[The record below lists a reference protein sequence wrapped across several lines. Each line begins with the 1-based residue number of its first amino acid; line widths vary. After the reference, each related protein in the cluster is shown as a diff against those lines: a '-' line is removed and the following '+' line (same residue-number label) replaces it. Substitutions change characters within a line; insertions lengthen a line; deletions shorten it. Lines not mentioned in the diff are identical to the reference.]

1 MSAEKRQALALAV
14 RNDLAF
20 FVFRVFQTLNPGA
33 TYLDNWHIEAIV
45 HQLERIQRGE
55 TTRLVITQPPR
66 TMKSLATSVAWVAY
80 LLGKDP
86 TLKII
91 CVSYSSDLALTFARQ
106 FRQVVESAW
115 YKDAFPRTK
124 ARRVTD
130 EEFTTTEGGYRL
142 TTSIGGTLTGR
153 GADII
158 IIDDPMKAEDAM
170 SEAARRRVNDWY
182 STSLV
187 SRLNDQDRGAI
198 VLVMQRLHEE
208 DLAGHVLGDPGWA
221 HLDLPAIAWETQV
234 MDLGGGRQ
242 HVFRA
247 GDLLHPDYL
256 SRKALDRLKH
266 DLGTFAFTSQ
276 YLQRPGSPQG
286 NLIKWDWFRIFTE
299 SPPLY
304 PNQVVMSIDTA
315 NATGDNDYSVCTIW
329 VRRNGGDENLLVHV
343 HRERLEYPQL
353 LAKVKALIAEWKVY
367 KVLIEVQGVGYALL
381 SHLRQGGG
389 VAVYEVK
396 PKLDKEAR
404 FAKVTHL
411 IEQGKVYL
419 PAAAPWLG
427 EFKHELCAFPKGKHD
442 DQVDS
447 VSQYLDWSDGAARS
461 TTGQH
466 EITGLMY

>member
-1 MSAEKRQALALAV
+1 MSAEQRQALALAA
-14 RNDLAF
+14 RNDLYF
-20 FVFRVFQTLNPGA
+20 FILRVFQTLNPGA
-33 TYLDNWHIEAIV
+33 IFLENWHIEAIV
-45 HQLERIQRGE
+45 HQLERVERGE
-55 TTRLVITQPPR
+55 TSRLVITQPPR

-80 LLGKDP
+80 LLGRNP
-86 TLKII
+86 ALKII

-115 YKDAFPRTK
+115 YKQAFPGTK
-124 ARRVTD
+124 AHRVTD
-130 EEFTTTEGGYRL
+130 DEFTTTKGGYRL

-170 SEAARRRVNDWY
+170 SEAARRRVIDWY

-221 HLDLPAIAWETQV
+221 HLDLPAIAQDTRIME
-234 MDLGGGRQ
+234 LGRGRT
-242 HVFRA
+242 HVFRE

-256 SRKALDRLKH
+256 SRKALDRLRH
-266 DLGTFAFTSQ
+266 DLGTFAFTAQ
-276 YLQRPGSPQG
+276 YLQQPGSPQG

-299 SPPLY
+299 SPPLH
-304 PNQVVMSIDTA
+304 PGQVVMSIDTA
-315 NATGDNDYSVCTIW
+315 HKTGDNDYSVCTIW

-343 HRERLEYPQL
+343 HRERLEYPDL
-353 LAKVKALIAEWKVY
+353 LAKVKALIGEWNVY
-367 KVLIEVQGVGYALL
+367 KVLIEDHGVGSALAQQ
-381 SHLRQGGG
+381 LRQQSD
-389 VAVYEVK
+389 VAIWGIK
-396 PKLDKEAR
+396 PKLDKAAR

-411 IEQGKVYL
+411 IEQGKVYVPMEAL
-419 PAAAPWLG
+419 WLG
-427 EFKHELCAFPKGKHD
+427 EFKRELSAFPHVRHD

-447 VSQYLDWSDGAARS
+447 VSQYLDWSDDAARS

-466 EITGLMY
+466 EIIGLMG